1 MYIEWGNYMKMM
13 KVFSTGDIDNSMWL
27 KYYNETFW
35 TSPGNDCYVSYTV
48 GGDEGADWDEENEC
62 PLLDASGNMT
72 YSNLN
77 EVDLM
82 LIDAGASAGEEIIVE
97 HMW

>member
-1 MYIEWGNYMKMM
+1 MRTM
-13 KVFSTGDIDNSMWL
+13 KVFSTSDIDNSMWL
-27 KYYNETFW
+27 KYFQEYSFLQR
-35 TSPGNDCYVSYTV
+35 SNDCYVEYTI
-48 GGDEGADWDEENEC
+48 GGDEGADWDEEKEIYI
-62 PLLDASGNMT
+62 LDQRGNKI

-82 LIDAGASAGEEIIVE
+82 LIAAGAEAGETIIVE